1 MAFTRFM
8 KPETRQSLIDTR
20 EAMNIWNILNACYT
34 IIERLEADSK
44 MTHDIDLKIV
54 LSRIIKNLHNDTTK
68 LKQQLETYQIKGPDR
83 GRLPSEWT
91 GNPEVSR
98 DELIAK
104 LALIFLEEHLGNL
117 LLANR
122 TSITNDNIRQIF
134 YRMII
139 KLTNQIDLL
148 LKYLKVKGWIE
159 SPPIYPNTPPNNE
172 ENLDCGTA
180 GDLWNH
186 LCRRYDHMRKTEFY
200 DALAHDLDFKIVID
214 LGLNTLKE
222 QINILEKECQKFGI
236 PLPKR
241 PSEVIIAPVSTDL
254 INDDQMY
261 RDIFLGLQ
269 GAALLHISAYKQC
282 KLNDRIRNLFKQ
294 MIIQELD
301 FFEIF
306 LKYGKTKGWLHPA
319 PSYKV

>member
-1 MAFTRFM
+1 M
-8 KPETRQSLIDTR
+8 E
-20 EAMNIWNILNACYT
+20 
-34 IIERLEADSK
+34 
-44 MTHDIDLKIV
+44 
-54 LSRIIKNLHNDTTK
+54 
-68 LKQQLETYQIKGPDR
+68 
-83 GRLPSEWT
+83 PSV
-91 GNPEVSR
+91 PP
-98 DELIAK
+98 
-104 LALIFLEEHLGNL
+104 L
-117 LLANR
+117 L
-122 TSITNDNIRQIF
+122 
-134 YRMII
+134 
-139 KLTNQIDLL
+139 
-148 LKYLKVKGWIE
+148 
-159 SPPIYPNTPPNNE
+159 
-172 ENLDCGTA
+172 
-180 GDLWNH
+180 
-186 LCRRYDHMRKTEFY
+186 MRKTEFY
-200 DALAHDLDFKIVID
+200 DAQPRSRFQNCNR

-306 LKYGKTKGWLHPA
+306 ST
-319 PSYKV
+319 